1 MADKANPYERFSQE
15 EIILRDQLAMDR
27 TILANERTLLA
38 YIRTA
43 LAFLIVGGWFL
54 KFFESHLMNVAG
66 AGFIVCAFL
75 LFLFGARRFHTVRKR
90 ISRLE

>member
-1 MADKANPYERFSQE
+1 MAGKPNPYERFSQE

-43 LAFLIVGGWFL
+43 LAFLIVGGSFL
-54 KFFESHLMNVAG
+54 KFFESRLMDVAG
-66 AGFIVCAFL
+66 VGFIVCALL
-75 LFLFGARRFHTVRKR
+75 LFLFGAKRFHTVRKR
-90 ISRLE
+90 LSRPE